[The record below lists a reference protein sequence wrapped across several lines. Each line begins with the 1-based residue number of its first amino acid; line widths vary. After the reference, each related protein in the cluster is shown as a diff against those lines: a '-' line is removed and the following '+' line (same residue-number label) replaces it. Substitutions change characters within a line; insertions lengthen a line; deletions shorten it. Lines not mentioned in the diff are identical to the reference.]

1 MDQPVGNVFLA
12 PGVAADALEGFDP
25 DLLRNGSSS
34 RNYESVR
41 ARMTEESV
49 REKVSALVTPRNA
62 RKLPKDTVVEAV
74 SEYVSGKKTAILSNF
89 GLDLS
94 QKGASEAVAFAFL
107 ENGYPE
113 LSAQIAKTAFESSA
127 DSAFRRRFCEVYL
140 AALDHTDFSAVSK
153 YLVRELDSGL
163 RIVRE
168 SLRNVA
174 QDGHDHFYLAR
185 LFESFVSEG
194 SEGNL
199 DFVVESYGKALAL
212 GVTEAI

>member
-12 PGVAADALEGFDP
+12 PGVTADALEGFDP

-34 RNYESVR
+34 RNYEKVH

-49 REKVSALVTPRNA
+49 REKVSALVAPRNA
-62 RKLPKDTVVEAV
+62 RKLPKNTVVEAV
-74 SEYVSGKKTAILSNF
+74 FEYVSGKKSAILSNF
-89 GLDLS
+89 GLDFS

-127 DSAFRRRFCEVYL
+127 DSAFRHRFCEVYL

-174 QDGHDHFYLAR
+174 QDGRDHFYLAR

-194 SEGNL
+194 SEGDL
-199 DFVVESYGKALAL
+199 DFVVESYGRALSL